1 MSLSASCARAMRE
14 KTAED
19 ALDTVISCVACE
31 CAYDGDERAVA
42 RRLGTLERAIV
53 LRALDASRAPLAV
66 LRDRILRRG
75 ARRWFVGVEA
85 SAKGAA
91 NRAVVLETCDAYY
104 YAFGGTQTT
113 RDLISDANYWM
124 SSVED
129 EAKAHRGFLARA
141 ETVAAD
147 VMFARARARGKR
159 LVMCGHSL
167 GGATAALATVILLLR
182 RPEAAGRVRCV
193 TFAMPPVG
201 DESLSRLV
209 VDRRWTSTFTHICA
223 PEDRISRLLLSRPGY
238 VHFVRPKYLL
248 EDGRIVMKELD
259 VDDDDALQRVHRD
272 SAGFMR
278 APRSVVYVHAMKT
291 YRDRL
296 MLTLRSALSS
306 FDADAFVAETPR
318 AVPMR
323 SHLGPEP
330 TLKSAVGVLARDGGG
345 IVVLVRGTSIDTR
358 TCSRTRAEAKGW
370 LCSTTATVLGSDSL
384 IVAVSPPALHGAP
397 LPSDAVCSPGNHASW
412 MPLVVGVGGDF
423 SLAFVNVRIIPRVV
437 IFVRS
442 DASDAS
448 WIALQKSSLQ
458 TKQTGWIVKE
468 VGPLK
473 RKAIDGFVESSPGCV
488 CVMRAVSDGLVVRE
502 GGRDKDAIGMSVPA
516 DDVRA
521 VEKSIRAALQSTEM
535 DALEHAPHTALARAK
550 L

>member
-1 MSLSASCARAMRE
+1 
-14 KTAED
+14 
-19 ALDTVISCVACE
+19 
-31 CAYDGDERAVA
+31 
-42 RRLGTLERAIV
+42 
-53 LRALDASRAPLAV
+53 
-66 LRDRILRRG
+66 
-75 ARRWFVGVEA
+75 
-85 SAKGAA
+85 
-91 NRAVVLETCDAYY
+91 
-104 YAFGGTQTT
+104 
-113 RDLISDANYWM
+113 
-124 SSVED
+124 
-129 EAKAHRGFLARA
+129 
-141 ETVAAD
+141 
-147 VMFARARARGKR
+147 
-159 LVMCGHSL
+159 
-167 GGATAALATVILLLR
+167 
-182 RPEAAGRVRCV
+182 
-193 TFAMPPVG
+193 MPPVG